1 MGEGLE
7 QTIGV
12 EPRFSPERVTPSPAP
27 DPAAGVPWTLLRMSA
42 DDCAESRLTTSVAES
57 EGREEAGWR
66 VQEERGERCGGE
78 CRGGEEEGDTSE
90 QSANWGAP
98 ARLTRAHERPGGSS
112 VIIGINA
119 ADGRGDGAAES
130 ERGGGGLNERATAL
144 SVPPAEGRRVT
155 VTSEEVV
162 EREESR
168 REVLGSERETR
179 GVVEGGDRGGGSSEL
194 RADGGEGEPSRQGWR
209 ERQTEKARRVVK
221 LTEFRPARVLSGS

>member
-42 DDCAESRLTTSVAES
+42 DDCAKLRLMTLMAES

-66 VQEERGERCGGE
+66 VQEEKGGRRGEE
-78 CRGGEEEGDTSE
+78 CRGGEEEEDASE

-98 ARLTRAHERPGGSS
+98 TRLTRAHERIGGNS
-112 VIIGINA
+112 VIIGIGA
-119 ADGRGDGAAES
+119 ADGRGVKAAES
-130 ERGGGGLNERATAL
+130 ERGGGGLNEWATAL
-144 SVPPAEGRRVT
+144 SVPSAGGRRVT

-162 EREESR
+162 ERELR
-168 REVLGSERETR
+168 REVLGGERETR
-179 GVVEGGDRGGGSSEL
+179 GAVEGGDRGGGSSEL
-194 RADGGEGEPSRQGWR
+194 RADGGEGEPVRREWR
-209 ERQTEKARRVVK
+209 ELQSEKARRVIRLAELQPVG
-221 LTEFRPARVLSGS
+221 LPSGS

>member
-7 QTIGV
+7 QVTGV
-12 EPRFSPERVTPSPAP
+12 ESQFAPERVTPLPAP

-42 DDCAESRLTTSVAES
+42 DDCAKLRFMTLMAES

-90 QSANWGAP
+90 QSASWGTP

-112 VIIGINA
+112 VIIGIGA
-119 ADGRGDGAAES
+119 ADGRGDKAAES
-130 ERGGGGLNERATAL
+130 KRGGGGLNEWATAL
-144 SVPPAEGRRVT
+144 SVPAAERRRVT

-168 REVLGSERETR
+168 REVLGSKRETR